1 MTTFSP
7 STEEELAAFVAESA
21 RTDRKLAIRGGG
33 TRSVVGR
40 PVQADA
46 TVSLAAMSG
55 ITLYEPA
62 ALTIGAKAGT
72 PLAVIEAALAVENQ
86 HLPFEP
92 ADWRG
97 LLGTSGESTIGGA
110 YAAGVSGPRRIQA
123 GALRD
128 SAIGVRFVDGTGTIV
143 KNGGRVMKNVTGYDL
158 VKLMAG
164 SWGTLGIVTKLF
176 FKVLPKPET
185 SATVLL
191 RGLDDTRAVEALSA
205 ALGSP
210 FDVTGAAHL
219 PGEEPRTIARLE
231 GFANAIAY
239 RSGEL
244 AKALSGFGK
253 AEILGS
259 DETAA
264 LWRSV
269 RDVEAFAG
277 RPGAVWRISTRPS
290 CGLSVVQTVRQAM
303 QAEAIYDWGGG
314 LVWLLVEEK
323 GDCGAAAIRSA
334 VAAQGGHA
342 TLIRAG
348 EASRAR
354 IAPFQPEAPTVSQ
367 LSAEIARRFDPAVIF
382 NPGLLVQDRARAAA

>member
-1 MTTFSP
+1 MTIFSP
-7 STEEELAAFVAESA
+7 SSEEELAGFVAESA
-21 RTDRKLAIRGGG
+21 GAGRRLAIRGGG
-33 TRSVVGR
+33 TRPVGR
-40 PVQADA
+40 PVEADA
-46 TVSLAAMSG
+46 TVSLQGMSG

-72 PLAVIEAALAVENQ
+72 PLAEIEAALAAENQ

-92 ADWRG
+92 ADWRA
-97 LLGTSGESTIGGA
+97 LLGTSGEPTIGGA

-164 SWGTLGIVTKLF
+164 SWGTLGIVTELF

-185 SATVLL
+185 SATVSL
-191 RGLDDTRAVEALSA
+191 RGLDDATAVAALSA

-219 PGEEPRTIARLE
+219 PGDEPRTIARLE
-231 GFANAIAY
+231 GFTNSIAY
-239 RSGEL
+239 RTGEL
-244 AKALSGFGK
+244 AKTLSGFGK
-253 AEILGS
+253 AEIL
-259 DETAA
+259 DAAATAA

-290 CGLSVVQTVRQAM
+290 RGTAVVTQVRQVM
-303 QAEAIYDWGGG
+303 PAEAIYDWGGG
-314 LVWLLVEEK
+314 LVWLLVADE

-342 TLIRAG
+342 TLLRA
-348 EASRAR
+348 
-354 IAPFQPEAPTVSQ
+354 
-367 LSAEIARRFDPAVIF
+367 SAENRTAARVFDPENRAISHISKQIAAKFDPGVIF
-382 NPGLLVQDRARAAA
+382 NRGLLSHEYARKAA